1 MIVAILSAI
10 VIIAYIISAVYL
22 LIAHP
27 TDTYVISQGT
37 ITQED
42 ENVGYIIRD
51 EKVEK
56 NENYKNGIYAIATE
70 GQRVAINEPIFR
82 YYSDT
87 EKQITTQI
95 NEINYK
101 IQDILEKDKKVT
113 SADIK
118 AIENQIEAKIEKINT
133 LNNYQEIIEYKK
145 NIDTLISKKISFIGD
160 VTENK
165 EIKSLIKE
173 RNTLE
178 NKFKNNTE
186 YQRAPKSGIVSY
198 RIDGLEETLSPEKFN
213 QLNEQY
219 LENLELKT
227 GQIISA
233 SNDGGKV
240 IDNFKCYIAMTL
252 NSKEAMEAK
261 VNDKVKLRISN
272 EDEEDAKIIQINEES
287 GKRTIIFQVDR
298 MTEDLINHRK
308 ISIDVIWW
316 DVTGLK
322 VPNQALTEENGL
334 YYVTRNKAGVQAKI
348 LVKVKKQTDKYSIIE
363 SYKNEE
369 LQELGLSAQ
378 EIKNYKIVE
387 RPEQT
392 EGEYKEGTII
402 LKILNLYYIH

>member
-392 EGEYKEGTII
+392 EGEY
-402 LKILNLYYIH
+402 

>member
-1 MIVAILSAI
+1 MGKGKIIIAILSAI
-10 VIIAYIISAVYL
+10 IIIAYIISAIYL
-22 LIAHP
+22 LIVHP

-42 ENVGYIIRD
+42 ESTGYIIRD
-51 EKVEK
+51 EEVSK

-87 EKQITTQI
+87 EKQITEQI
-95 NEINYK
+95 SEINYK

-118 AIENQIEAKIEKINT
+118 AIENQIEAKIEQVNT
-133 LNNYQEIIEYKK
+133 LTNYQEISEYKK

-165 EIKSLIKE
+165 EIKNLIKE
-173 RNTLE
+173 RKTLE

-186 YQRAPKSGIVSY
+186 YQRAPQSGIVSY
-198 RIDGLEETLSPEKFN
+198 RVDGLEEELTSEKLN
-213 QLNEQY
+213 TINEQY
-219 LENLELKT
+219 LEKLELKT

-233 SNDGGKV
+233 SNDAGKV

-252 NSKEAMEAK
+252 DSKEAMEAK

-272 EDEEDAKIIQINEES
+272 EDEEEAKIIQINEES
-287 GKRTIIFQVDR
+287 GKRTIIFQIDR

-322 VPNQALTEENGL
+322 VPNQALSEENGL
-334 YYVTRNKAGVQAKI
+334 YYVTRNKAGVQTKI

-363 SYKNEE
+363 SYKSEE
-369 LQELGLSAQ
+369 LQELGLSSQ
-378 EIKNYKIVE
+378 EIKNYKKINNYDE
-387 RPEQT
+387 
-392 EGEYKEGTII
+392 II
-402 LKILNLYYIH
+402 LKK